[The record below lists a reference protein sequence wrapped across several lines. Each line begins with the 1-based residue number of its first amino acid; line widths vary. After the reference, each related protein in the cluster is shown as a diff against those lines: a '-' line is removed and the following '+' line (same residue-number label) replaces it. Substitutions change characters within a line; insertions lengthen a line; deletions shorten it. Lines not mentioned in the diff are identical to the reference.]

1 MKPTRRCGARSGFS
15 LIELLV
21 VIIIM
26 VMLLGIVVG
35 AVRRLEVSQHRGETM
50 GRLHAVARALSVY
63 RADWGDVPPYN
74 PTGEVGVPD
83 GAGLWTLVMLDY
95 LQSSRYLHDAG
106 YPDPEA
112 PWIIAGGGRV
122 PGMDVDSEAGLLEV
136 YNNATGGSQTAPLTP
151 AQKYRA
157 FAALADPAAHST
169 TAVTTAFADY
179 QDDLNENWCSWMMQ
193 DPFTREWRYQPVRK
207 TSSAWPVDNPGN
219 GTYYRRQLSRVGT
232 DDPSSRYLPA
242 SDTVVTWSTAFR
254 TKQTVPAP
262 QYNKAAWGVD
272 IVLFA
277 DGHAAVVPAP
287 DNSGW
292 APPRA
297 ELRAPRG

>member
-1 MKPTRRCGARSGFS
+1 MKPMQRRGARSGFS

-21 VIIIM
+21 VIIIIS
-26 VMLLGIVVG
+26 MLLAIVVG
-35 AVRRLEVSQHRGETM
+35 AVRRMEVSQHRGETI
-50 GRLHAVARALSVY
+50 GRLHSLARALSIY

-74 PTGEVGVPD
+74 PTGEVGVPN

-106 YPDPEA
+106 YSDPEA

-122 PGMDVDSEAGLLEV
+122 TGMDPDSEAGLLEI
-136 YNNATGGSQTAPLTP
+136 YNEATGATGTAPLTP
-151 AQKYRA
+151 SQRYDA
-157 FAALADPAAHST
+157 FVALADPAAHST
-169 TAVTTAFADY
+169 TAVTTDFVDYAD
-179 QDDLNENWCSWMMQ
+179 DANENWCSWMMQ

-207 TSSAWPVDNPGN
+207 AGSAWPVDNPGN
-219 GTYYRRQLSRVGT
+219 ATYYRRQLSGVGT
-232 DDPSSRYLPA
+232 DDPSARYLPA

-254 TKQTVPAP
+254 TLQKVEAP

-277 DGHAAVVPAP
+277 DGHVAVVPGP
-287 DNSGW
+287 DSSGW